1 MFGLLSGNGFSDAFT
16 VVDSPADDQ
25 NMSGVLVGPNFF
37 DVVGTRIVA
46 GRGFE
51 RSDAESPVRVAVVNQ
66 TMAKRFFGA
75 QPLGKRFTIPRPFP
89 GESFEIVG
97 VAIDSKY
104 RDLRREAERTLP
116 IVYLPSSQPPGA
128 SLALR
133 IRDVQVEVRAASAAA
148 ALEPAI
154 RRIVRE
160 LDPGVA
166 VTAVRGMSDVID
178 RTIAQERMLAR
189 LATWLAM
196 LALALGAIGIY
207 GVRSYAVRRRTHEI
221 GLRIA
226 LGATSS
232 RVFGFIV
239 GQGLAVAAIGIVIGL
254 GAAAGL
260 SRFVA
265 GLLFGIEPLDTSTF
279 IAVPA
284 VFVFVSLIA
293 SYLPARRAARVDPAT
308 ALRSE

>member
-1 MFGLLSGNGFSDAFT
+1 
-16 VVDSPADDQ
+16 
-25 NMSGVLVGPNFF
+25 
-37 DVVGTRIVA
+37 
-46 GRGFE
+46 
-51 RSDAESPVRVAVVNQ
+51 
-66 TMAKRFFGA
+66 
-75 QPLGKRFTIPRPFP
+75 
-89 GESFEIVG
+89 
-97 VAIDSKY
+97 
-104 RDLRREAERTLP
+104 
-116 IVYLPSSQPPGA
+116 
-128 SLALR
+128 
-133 IRDVQVEVRAASAAA
+133 
-148 ALEPAI
+148 
-154 RRIVRE
+154 
-160 LDPGVA
+160 
-166 VTAVRGMSDVID
+166 MSDVID